1 MNLKITCL
9 LAVVS
14 MAALFTGCSSNPFTP
29 EVSGVFAG
37 KALYLVYT
45 RNIDK
50 QPAEVKQKIEAL
62 WAEINKV
69 EDVSDLAVVRTLVE
83 ERFEVILADSKLTE
97 ADRAVLG
104 VIKDEICRKLDEVIN
119 AKLTSNKE
127 GLEFLI
133 GVRQGVNEMIALY
146 EPQ

>member
-1 MNLKITCL
+1 MKLKITCL

-69 EDVSDLAVVRTLVE
+69 EDVSDLAIVRTLVD
-83 ERFEVILADSKLTE
+83 ERFEAILADSSLTE
-97 ADRAVLG
+97 SDQAVLM
-104 VIKDEICRKLDEVIN
+104 VIRNEICRKLDEVIN
-119 AKLTSNKE
+119 SKLSSNKE
-127 GLEFLI
+127 GLEFLV

-146 EPQ
+146 EEP

>member
-1 MNLKITCL
+1 MKPWYL
-9 LAVVS
+9 LIVGLV
-14 MAALFTGCSSNPFTP
+14 AAFLSGCAGSPFTP

-62 WAEINKV
+62 WVEINKV
-69 EDVSDLAVVRTLVE
+69 EDVSDLAVVRTLVD
-83 ERFEVILADSKLTE
+83 ERFEAILADSKLTE
-97 ADRAVLG
+97 ADRAVLS

-119 AKLTSNKE
+119 SKLSSNKE
-127 GLEFLI
+127 GLEFLV
-133 GVRQGVNEMIALY
+133 GVRQGVNEMLALY

>member
-1 MNLKITCL
+1 MKPWYL
-9 LAVVS
+9 LIVGLV
-14 MAALFTGCSSNPFTP
+14 AAFLSGCAGSPFTP

-50 QPAEVKQKIEAL
+50 QPAEVKQNIEAL

-69 EDVSDLAVVRTLVE
+69 ENVSDLAVVRTLVD
-83 ERFEVILADSKLTE
+83 ERFEAILADSKLTE

-119 AKLTSNKE
+119 SKLSSNKE

-146 EPQ
+146 EEP

>member
-1 MNLKITCL
+1 MKPWYL
-9 LAVVS
+9 LIVGLV
-14 MAALFTGCSSNPFTP
+14 AAFLSGCAGSPFTP

-50 QPAEVKQKIEAL
+50 QPAEVKQNIEAL

-69 EDVSDLAVVRTLVE
+69 EDVSDLAVVRTLMD
-83 ERFEVILADSKLTE
+83 ERFEAILADSKLTE

-119 AKLTSNKE
+119 SKLSSNKE

-146 EPQ
+146 EKP

>member
-1 MNLKITCL
+1 MKLKITCL

-50 QPAEVKQKIEAL
+50 QPKTVKRKIYDL

>member
-1 MNLKITCL
+1 MKPWYL
-9 LAVVS
+9 LIVGLV
-14 MAALFTGCSSNPFTP
+14 AAFLSGCAGSPFTP

-69 EDVSDLAVVRTLVE
+69 EDVSDLAVVRTLVD
-83 ERFEVILADSKLTE
+83 ERFEAILADSKLTE

-127 GLEFLI
+127 GLEFLV

-146 EPQ
+146 EEP

>member
-1 MNLKITCL
+1 MKPWYL
-9 LAVVS
+9 LIVGLVAS
-14 MAALFTGCSSNPFTP
+14 FLSGCAGSPVTP
-29 EVSGVFAG
+29 EVSGDFAG

-69 EDVSDLAVVRTLVE
+69 EDVSDLAVVRTLMD
-83 ERFEVILADSKLTE
+83 ERFEAILADSKLTE

-127 GLEFLI
+127 GLEFLV

-146 EPQ
+146 EEP

>member
-1 MNLKITCL
+1 MKLKITCL

>member
-1 MNLKITCL
+1 MKPWYL
-9 LAVVS
+9 LFMAV
-14 MAALFTGCSSNPFTP
+14 AAFLTGCAGSPFTP

-83 ERFEVILADSKLTE
+83 ERFDVILADSKLTE
-97 ADRAVLG
+97 SDK
-104 VIKDEICRKLDEVIN
+104 VILTLVKDDIVRKLDSVIN
-119 AKLTSNKE
+119 DKAASNKE
-127 GLEFLI
+127 GLAFLI
-133 GVRQGVNEMIALY
+133 GVRKGVNEMIALY

>member
-1 MNLKITCL
+1 MKLKITCL

-97 ADRAVLG
+97 SDK
-104 VIKDEICRKLDEVIN
+104 VILTLVKDDIVRKLDSVIN
-119 AKLTSNKE
+119 DKAASNKE
-127 GLEFLI
+127 GLAFLV
-133 GVRQGVNEMIALY
+133 GVKKGVNEMIALY

>member
-1 MNLKITCL
+1 MKPWYL
-9 LAVVS
+9 LIVGLV
-14 MAALFTGCSSNPFTP
+14 AAFLSGCAGSPFTP

-69 EDVSDLAVVRTLVE
+69 ENVSDLAVVRTLVD

-119 AKLTSNKE
+119 SKLSSNKE

-146 EPQ
+146 EVK